1 MQAKTLQ
8 MELMGKE
15 FKISNT
21 PLITYANG
29 YATVS
34 LGDTVIMANALI
46 SEVGRE
52 GQDFFPLTVD
62 FEENMYAS
70 GKIKGSRFVKREGRP
85 SEKAVLTSRLIDR
98 PIRPL
103 FPKGTTNEVQL
114 ICSALSVEKDVDPAT
129 TAINA
134 ASTALMLSGAP
145 FEGPIGA
152 VRMGFKDDKLIIN
165 PNDEDIKTGR
175 LNLTVAGT
183 LDAITMVECASSEIS
198 EDQMLEALSLAH
210 EQIKKICQLQ
220 LDFVK
225 DMDIPEISLSVAEK
239 NEEAKKAVEETVS
252 AVMLEE
258 VKGKTKMDVKKKI
271 HEIEEKLFEK
281 YAKELEE
288 EIFTKSDLKSFLT
301 EKIEAN
307 MRKNVLEKGER
318 IDGRKVDEIR
328 PISVQLDVLPRVHGS
343 AIFQRGETTA
353 LTITT
358 LGGPGDAQIIETM
371 DEEESRTYFHHYRF
385 PPYAV
390 GEIKPLR
397 GPSRRDIGHGDLA
410 ERALLPVLPTKEEFP
425 YTLWLVSE
433 IIRCNGSSSMA
444 SVCGST
450 LSLMTAGVPIKKPV
464 SAIAM
469 GLMMDKN
476 DKSKYRILSDIQG
489 LEDFGGDMDFK
500 VAGTKDGITALQMDI
515 KIKGLSLELM
525 KEALEQAKRGR
536 MEIMD
541 KMLEALPEPRKEL
554 SKYAPLIMSMQI
566 KTDFIKVVIGKGGEM
581 INKIIAECGVDINIE
596 DDGLVQITAPTQE
609 GGEKAVEWIK
619 KLTFEPKVGDI
630 MEGKVVKILDF
641 GAMVEF
647 APGKDGL
654 VHISKLSKQRVRKV
668 EDVVKLGDKIMVKLF
683 EIDDLGRYNLMKVE
697 SLNGGPINA
706 PEVVPTDPTLPP
718 DAKEKPDYKTLG
730 ERVEGTHSVR
740 KIV

>member
-8 MELMGKE
+8 IELMGKE
-15 FKISNT
+15 LKISNT

-34 LGDTVIMANALI
+34 YGDTIIMANALV
-46 SEVGRE
+46 SEKGKE
-52 GQDFFPLTVD
+52 GQGFFPLTVD

-114 ICSALSVEKDVDPAT
+114 ICTALSVEKDCDPAT

-134 ASTALMLSGAP
+134 ASMAMLLSGAP

-152 VRMGFKDDKLIIN
+152 VKIGFMDDKLIVN
-165 PNDEDIKTGR
+165 PTDEEVKNGK

-183 LDAITMVECASSEIS
+183 IDAITMVECAASEIT
-198 EDQMLEALSLAH
+198 EEQMLEALSMAH

-220 LDFVK
+220 LEFMK
-225 DMDIPEISLSVAEK
+225 DMDIEKIELSITEK
-239 NEEAKKAVEETVS
+239 NEEAIKAVEESVT
-252 AVMLEE
+252 LEALNE
-258 VKGKTKMDVKKKI
+258 IKGVTKMDVKKRLHALEDTLLQKYSK
-271 HEIEEKLFEK
+271 EIEEEV
-281 YAKELEE
+281 
-288 EIFTKSDLKSFLT
+288 FTENDLKSVLNSKF
-301 EKIEAN
+301 EEN
-307 MRKNVLEKGER
+307 MRRNILEKGER
-318 IDGRKVDEIR
+318 VDGRKVDEIR
-328 PISVQLDVLPRVHGS
+328 PISVMLDVLPRVHGS
-343 AIFQRGETTA
+343 AMFQRGETTA

-358 LGGPGDAQIIETM
+358 LGGPGDALIVETM
-371 DEEESRTYFHHYRF
+371 DEDDTRRYFHHYRF

-450 LSLMTAGVPIKKPV
+450 LSLMAAGVPIKKPV
-464 SAIAM
+464 AAIAM
-469 GLMMDKN
+469 GLMVNKEN
-476 DKSKYRILSDIQG
+476 PSQYRILSDIQG

-500 VAGTKDGITALQMDI
+500 VAGTEDGITALQMDI
-515 KIKGLSLELM
+515 KIKGLSVDLM
-525 KEALEQAKRGR
+525 REALSQAKKGR
-536 MEIMD
+536 MEIMS
-541 KMLEALPEPRKEL
+541 KMLEALPSPRKEL
-554 SKYAPLIMSMQI
+554 SKYAPMIMSMMI
-566 KTDFIKVVIGKGGEM
+566 KPDFIKVVIGKGGEM
-581 INKIIAECGVDINIE
+581 INKIIAECGVEIDI
-596 DDGLVQITAPTQE
+596 DDSGLVQITAPSQE
-609 GGEKAVEWIK
+609 NGDKAVEWIK
-619 KLTFEPKVGDI
+619 KLTYEPKVGDI

-668 EDVVKLGDKIMVKLF
+668 EDVVKLGDKIIVKLF

-697 SLNGGPINA
+697 SLNGKPIT
-706 PEVVPTDPTLPP
+706 ESKVVPTDPTLPP

-740 KIV
+740 KVV

>member
-8 MELMGKE
+8 MDLQGKE

-34 LGDTVIMANALI
+34 YGDTVVMANALM
-46 SEVGRE
+46 SEKGRPDQ
-52 GQDFFPLTVD
+52 GFFPLTVD

-114 ICSALSVEKDVDPAT
+114 ICTALSVEKDCDPAT
-129 TAINA
+129 TALNA
-134 ASTALMLSGAP
+134 ASMALMLSGAP

-152 VRMGFKDDKLIIN
+152 VKMGFKDDKIIIN
-165 PNDEDIKTGR
+165 PTEDEVKNGR

-183 LDAITMVECASSEIS
+183 IDAITMVESAASEIT
-198 EDQMLEALSLAH
+198 EEQMLEALSLAH

-225 DMDIPEISLSVAEK
+225 DMEIGKITADIKVK
-239 NEEAKKAVEETVS
+239 NEEAEKAAKEFVTAE
-252 AVMLEE
+252 MLNE
-258 VKGKTKMDVKKKI
+258 VKGVTKMDVKKKI
-271 HEIEEKLFEK
+271 HEIEDKLFEK
-281 YAKELEE
+281 YAKEIEE
-288 EIFTKSDLKSFLT
+288 ELFTESDLKNVLNSM
-301 EKIEAN
+301 IEEN
-307 MRKNVLEKGER
+307 MRKNIMEKGER
-318 IDGRKVDEIR
+318 IDGRKVDEVR
-328 PISVQLDVLPRVHGS
+328 PITIQLDVLPRTHGS

-358 LGGPGDAQIIETM
+358 LGGPGDAQIVETM
-371 DEEESRTYFHHYRF
+371 DEEESRRYFHHYRF

-390 GEIKPLR
+390 GEIKMLR

-450 LSLMTAGVPIKKPV
+450 LSLMAAGVPIKKPV

-469 GLMMDKN
+469 GLMMDKA
-476 DKSKYRILSDIQG
+476 DKTKYRILSDIQG
-489 LEDFGGDMDFK
+489 MEDFGGDMDFK
-500 VAGTKDGITALQMDI
+500 VAGTADGITALQMDI
-515 KIKGLSLELM
+515 KIKGLSIDLLR
-525 KEALEQAKRGR
+525 EALAQAKKGR
-536 MEIMD
+536 MHIME
-541 KMLEALPEPRKEL
+541 KMIEALPSPRKEL
-554 SKYAPLIMSMQI
+554 SQYAPLIMSMMI
-566 KTDFIKVVIGKGGEM
+566 NPDFIKVVIGKGGEM
-581 INKIIAECGVDINIE
+581 INKIIAECGVEINI
-596 DDGLVQITAPTQE
+596 DDTGLVEITAPSQE
-609 GGEKAVEWIK
+609 NGQQAVEWIK
-619 KLTFEPKVGDI
+619 KLTYQPKVGDI
-630 MEGKVVKILDF
+630 ITGKVVKILDF
-641 GAMVEF
+641 GAMVEIS
-647 APGKDGL
+647 PGKDGL
-654 VHISKLSKQRVRKV
+654 VHISKLAKTRVNKV
-668 EDVVKLGDKIMVKLF
+668 TDVVKLGDTITVKVY
-683 EIDDLGRYNLMKVE
+683 EIDDLGRFNLAKVDALD
-697 SLNGGPINA
+697 SKPIN
-706 PEVVPTDPTLPP
+706 ETKTVSTDPTLPP